1 MQNVFL
7 MSERAAFGIL
17 QIPGNLLHPF
27 FGRVSGHA
35 GKDDSSRLQLNHEQ
49 NVIGDQTSPSQH
61 LDGKEVHPGQNRHMR
76 SDEFLPARCPTTV
89 RSRRN
94 PMPSENV
101 ADRLIRDFVA

>member
-1 MQNVFL
+1 M
-7 MSERAAFGIL
+7 MSERAGFGIR

-76 SDEFLPARCPTTV
+76 SDEFLPARCRLRFGAGAIPCRRRMLPTV
-89 RSRRN
+89 
-94 PMPSENV
+94 
-101 ADRLIRDFVA
+101 